1 MLTRQFLAGLFV
13 LTSLAGLAR
22 GQADTLSGT
31 FKDDKLTMVI
41 APTSDGGYNGTITLG
56 GKTFPFNATL
66 TGKTL
71 IGKFSA
77 GASSFPFTATVDTN
91 SIAFKTGAAIYA
103 LQREGAQV
111 PAVEPGG
118 KPRTPGPAFVPA
130 APHSE
135 PTHFQEVEKALA
147 RGKAYLYAQQRNGN
161 WDIPAR
167 GRPPVPNARGEVN
180 VMDIQ
185 NSSQWGGLS
194 ALATYA
200 LLASGENDQD
210 PRVVAA
216 VEWLKKADII
226 GTYGIAMRA
235 QVWNSMPNV
244 KKKEFMENA
253 KHDRDLLLKCVRT
266 TDPYKGFFRYTATDT
281 GYDHSASQ
289 FGVLGLWACN
299 QVGAEVPTGFWKE
312 AEAGWKKDQDP
323 SGGWNYGKIFSPLP
337 PVSPSMTAA
346 GIATLFITLD
356 ILHGDEGIDCRG
368 NIPHKEIDDGLK
380 WISSHYDQVG
390 SGNWPF
396 YTEYGVERIGLASG
410 YKYLGTVDWYK
421 QGARKLIA
429 TQQADGSW
437 GTGVSDTCF
446 AMLFLARGRNPVV
459 MNKLQ
464 YEIDQHGD
472 KTREANWDQR
482 PRDAANFTKWLSKQ
496 LERDLNWQIVNLNN
510 PVEDL
515 HDAPILYIAGNQ
527 PLSFTQAQED
537 KLRQFVLQGGLIVG
551 HADCSQIGFSNTFK
565 KLGSKLFPPYEF
577 RELTANHLIY
587 STMFDRKKWKGPVS
601 LQGLSNGAREFM
613 ILIPTGDPARF
624 WQTGAYL
631 GREYSH
637 ELMAN
642 IFMYV
647 TEKKD
652 LRFKGDSWLVFPN
665 SPNPPATTIKLARL
679 EYTGNWNPEPGGW
692 TRLAAVLQNE
702 SLIGLAVET
711 AKLGD
716 GSLAKGE
723 YKVAHLTGTGKFK
736 LTDAQRADLKAFV
749 EGGGTLLVDAAGGNG
764 EGAVSLETEIAA
776 VAPAKSQILK
786 SDSPV
791 YAHLGIAADTI
802 AYRPYAAKQ
811 LGHIKGPRLRA
822 VMVNNRPAIIYSA
835 EDLSVGMVGQPI
847 DGIVGYTPESA
858 TAIMKSLVE
867 YAAGA
872 Q

>member
-1 MLTRQFLAGLFV
+1 MLTRLCFAGLLL
-13 LTSLAGLAR
+13 LTLTAGLAHA
-22 GQADTLSGT
+22 QADTLSGT
-31 FKDDKLTMVI
+31 FKDEKMTMVI
-41 APTSDGGYNGTITLG
+41 APTSDGGYNGTIELG

-77 GASSFPFTATVDTN
+77 GASSFPFTAAVDTN
-91 SIAFKTGAAIYA
+91 SIAFKTGATVYA
-103 LQREGAQV
+103 LQREGPPV
-111 PAVEPGG
+111 PAVGPNGVPKNPGQG
-118 KPRTPGPAFVPA
+118 VIPT
-130 APHSE
+130 APPSE
-135 PTHFQEVEKALA
+135 ALHYDEIEKALNRA
-147 RGKAYLYAQQRNGN
+147 KAYLYAQQKNGN

-167 GRPPVPNARGEVN
+167 GKPPVPNAKGEVN

-200 LLASGENDQD
+200 LLASGEKDQD
-210 PRVVAA
+210 ARMLQA
-216 VEWLKKADII
+216 VEWLEKADIK

-244 KKKEFMENA
+244 KKKEFLEYA
-253 KHDRDLLLKCVRT
+253 KKDRDLLMKCVRT
-266 TDPYKGFFRYTATDT
+266 TDDFRGFFRYEATDT

-299 QVGAEVPTGFWKE
+299 QVGAEVPTAFWKE
-312 AEAGWKKDQDP
+312 AEAGWMKDQDP
-323 SGGWNYGKIFSPLP
+323 SGGWNYGKIFSPRP
-337 PVSPSMTAA
+337 PVTPSMTAA

-368 NIPHKEIDDGLK
+368 NVPHKQIDAGIK

-421 QGARKLIA
+421 TGARKLIA
-429 TQQADGSW
+429 TQQAEGAWGS
-437 GTGVSDTCF
+437 GVADTCF

-464 YEIDQHGD
+464 YDIDNHGD
-472 KTREANWDQR
+472 KTKEANWDQR
-482 PRDAANFTKWLSKQ
+482 PRDAANFTRWLSKQ

-527 PLSFTQAQED
+527 PLAFTPAQED
-537 KLRQFVLQGGLIVG
+537 KLRLFVQQGGLIVG
-551 HADCSQIGFSNTFK
+551 HADCSQVGFSATFK

-577 RELTANHLIY
+577 RELPADHLVY
-587 STMFDRKKWKGPVS
+587 SALYDRKKWKGPVS
-601 LQGLSNGAREFM
+601 LQGISNGARELM

-631 GREYSH
+631 GREASH

-652 LRFKGDSWLVFPN
+652 LRYKGDSWVVSPN
-665 SPNPPATTIKLARL
+665 SANPPASTIKVARL
-679 EYTGNWNPEPGGW
+679 EYAGNWNPEPGGW
-692 TRLAAVLQNE
+692 KRLAAIMQNE
-702 SLIGLAVET
+702 SLIGLDVET
-711 AKLGD
+711 VKLGD
-716 GSLAKGE
+716 GSLAKGG
-723 YKVAHLTGTGKFK
+723 YKVAHLTSSGKFK

-749 EGGGTLLVDAAGGNG
+749 EGGGTLLVDATGGNG
-764 EGAVSLETEIAA
+764 DAASSLESEIAA
-776 VAPAKSQILK
+776 INPAKPQILK
-786 SDSPV
+786 PDDPA
-791 YAHLGIAADTI
+791 YANLGIPADSI
-802 AYRPYAAKQ
+802 VFRPYAAKRVGQ
-811 LGHIKGPRLRA
+811 IKGPRLRA
-822 VMVNNRPAIIYSA
+822 VNINNRPAIIYSA

-847 DGIVGYTPESA
+847 DGIVGYTPQSA
-858 TAIMKSLVE
+858 TAIMKSLIQF
-867 YAAGA
+867 AGA
-872 Q
+872 P